1 MVKKKAI
8 DKLPR
13 FMVVLKDWETGVEM
27 QVGSD
32 KLSDF
37 LKPFPK
43 NVPAHIKEKFE
54 LERVFSFFKKEVA
67 KAVKEVKETKE

>member
-1 MVKKKAI
+1 MVKKQEQEN
-8 DKLPR
+8 KLPR

-32 KLSDF
+32 KLNDF

-43 NVPAHIKEKFE
+43 DVPFKEKYE
-54 LERVFSFFKKEVA
+54 LERVFSFFKKEVSKVA
-67 KAVKEVKETKE
+67 KEAKLQKE